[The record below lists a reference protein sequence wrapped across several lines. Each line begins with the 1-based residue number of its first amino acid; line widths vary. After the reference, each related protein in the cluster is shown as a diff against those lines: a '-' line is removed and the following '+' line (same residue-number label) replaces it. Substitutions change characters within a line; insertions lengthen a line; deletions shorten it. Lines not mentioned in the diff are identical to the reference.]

1 VVVFSSKVKPITWP
15 TVAMAEKKKIES
27 RAPQIKFDA
36 SASDAQLENMINVM
50 TKLYQDGHDD
60 IKRKIAKSFAESR
73 GG

>member
-15 TVAMAEKKKIES
+15 TVAMAAIES

>member
-1 VVVFSSKVKPITWP
+1 
-15 TVAMAEKKKIES
+15 MAAIES